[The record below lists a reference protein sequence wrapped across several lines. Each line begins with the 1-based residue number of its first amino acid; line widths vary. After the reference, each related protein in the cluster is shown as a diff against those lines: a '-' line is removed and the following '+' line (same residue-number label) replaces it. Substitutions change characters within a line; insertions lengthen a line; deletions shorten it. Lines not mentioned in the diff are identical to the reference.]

1 MAKKIKVW
9 LNNELNKCLH
19 CTDVITFY
27 HIFVT
32 ELVFTF
38 FVFKYQNHFEFPR
51 MVSEVSVQ
59 KFWKGKGGWG
69 SSKTPWNRKSWGVVG
84 VQIKESSGGDGY
96 FLEPH
101 NAHHCFCVV
110 VALIGLFKEW
120 MHQHPSCFTS
130 QPMAKF
136 DGILIEILLGTKR
149 VEHLRVMV
157 KWCVFPTWRNLLFNL
172 IWA

>member
-19 CTDVITFY
+19 CTEVITFY

-51 MVSEVSVQ
+51 MVSEVPVQ
-59 KFWKGKGGWG
+59 KFWKGKGGRG
-69 SSKTPWNRKSWGVVG
+69 VIKDPLERKVLGGGGGANQRVFR
-84 VQIKESSGGDGY
+84 GGDRY

-136 DGILIEILLGTKR
+136 DGILIEILLGTKQ
-149 VEHLRVMV
+149 VEHLRVMF
-157 KWCVFPTWRNLLFNL
+157 K
-172 IWA
+172 